1 MKGFYKKVLGAWKDE
16 FGDIKNASG
25 VLLDSLTS
33 RFGEG
38 NKKPTSEELKE
49 ALKDLSSIPKIAPLI
64 AIIITSPIPGS
75 SIGYLTLV
83 SSLKKMTN
91 NKINLVPKRFDG
103 LFDKDSS
110 K

>member
-1 MKGFYKKVLGAWKDE
+1 MKDFYKKVLGAWREE
-16 FGDIKNASG
+16 FGDIKNASN
-25 VLLDSLTS
+25 VLLDSLS
-33 RFGEG
+33 SKFSDK
-38 NKKPTSEELKE
+38 NKKPTDEELRE
-49 ALKDLSSIPKIAPLI
+49 ALRDLASIPKIAPLI

-83 SSLKKMTN
+83 ASLKKMTN